1 MEPRLRM
8 WGLFIVIM
16 VPGCVTEVCLHDPPD
31 IRNAMFKILRYEVGT
46 MLNCDCEKGFRRP
59 SSRPPYMLCTG
70 NSSHSFWENRCQCDP
85 TSAPVKQVTPRPEE
99 QKEQTPTEMQG
110 QMQPTDQVKLP
121 GHCEEPPPWEHGSL
135 KRIYHFMVGQT
146 VHYQCA
152 QGFRDPRR
160 GLGKSI
166 CEMTRGKTRWTQP
179 QLKCRSET
187 ENSQFP
193 DDEDPP
199 LSTEAPPGSETSRP
213 LTTQRTDFEEHT
225 DVAATMASF
234 ILTTEYQI
242 AVAGCVLLLIS
253 ILLLSGLT
261 WQRRWKKSRG
271 TI

>member
-85 TSAPVKQVTPRPEE
+85 TSNPSPLAE
-99 QKEQTPTEMQG
+99 KEATWIHSQRLPNLPLEL
-110 QMQPTDQVKLP
+110 PFLLP

>member
-8 WGLFIVIM
+8 WGLFIVLM
-16 VPGCVTEVCLHDPPD
+16 VPGCVTGVCLQDPPN
-31 IRNAMFKILRYEVGT
+31 IRNATFKILRYEVGT
-46 MLNCDCEKGFRRP
+46 TLNCDCEKGFRRT
-59 SSRPPYMLCTG
+59 SSRRPYMLCTG
-70 NSSHSFWENRCQCDP
+70 NSNHSFWENRCQCD
-85 TSAPVKQVTPRPEE
+85 RIC
-99 QKEQTPTEMQG
+99 
-110 QMQPTDQVKLP
+110 
-121 GHCEEPPPWEHGSL
+121 HCEEPPPWEHGSL
-135 KRIYHFMVGQT
+135 KRIYHFVVGQT

-160 GLGKSI
+160 GLAKSI
-166 CEMTRGKTRWTQP
+166 CEMIRGKMRWTQP

-193 DDEDPP
+193 GDEDPP

-225 DVAATMASF
+225 DMAATMTSF